1 MIALMKRKFS
11 IESADEDEDGVEE
24 IKGGHPASG
33 GSAATSHVCKLI
45 FTAMQ
50 HKKLFLDWFACIL
63 IDKNHVAVV
72 SAPKSNYKLTVGS
85 YFFLLDSIQPT
96 SFGNKLWVKNVP
108 VLLFIRVDVK
118 PGK

>member
-1 MIALMKRKFS
+1 MRVLTD
-11 IESADEDEDGVEE
+11 EDEDGDSADEDEDGVEE

-33 GSAATSHVCKLI
+33 GSAATSHACKLI
-45 FTAMQ
+45 LLQCNTNTISR
-50 HKKLFLDWFACIL
+50 LFCMYL

-72 SAPKSNYKLTVGS
+72 SVPKSNYKLTVGS

-108 VLLFIRVDVK
+108 VLPFIRVDVK